1 MPHRSPVLW
10 IMLVVVTTWPGCHH
24 SGAIQGGAGGMGGE
38 QPSETGGRPADAAAP
53 VMVRAEA
60 GVAPD
65 SVVADMDAPGGGGSV
80 GPDAAMS
87 MDAPG
92 ADVGVAAG
100 VLVAG
105 LSIKRFRAN
114 IQALSALGDRTNGSP
129 SFDAGA
135 AWLEK
140 QLTDL
145 GYIVEHQTYAFQGQP
160 RTELF
165 TTKVGSEFPDR
176 MYLVMSHLDGR
187 GGGGAADDNGSGVS
201 LVLEV
206 ARALAQPGVETDTSV
221 RFCFWNNEETGMDGS
236 GAYVRARVMR
246 QGVEDPPG
254 SHKFPEP
261 RWLGAIQHDMMLY
274 DHGFPPGPT
283 QSPKADINV
292 DYQASARAVA
302 EGKMLAQA
310 FAAAGTRY
318 AKDYQVTVGSNMA
331 GTDSV
336 PFQDYTASI
345 SVREARRI
353 EEIIRGSNPNHH
365 QPTDVYA
372 SYSDSDFR
380 LGFNAL
386 ELTMGT
392 VAELA
397 GARMAGKP

>member
-1 MPHRSPVLW
+1 LPHRSPVLSA
-10 IMLVVVTTWPGCHH
+10 LFAAACCLGCHR
-24 SGAIQGGAGGMGGE
+24 SAAPRGAGGQAGE
-38 QPSETGGRPADAAAP
+38 ESPPETGGRSGAADASSPVRGDVGMEPADASPSAPEVGRDLAQPSASPDTSEAVDAGSAA
-53 VMVRAEA
+53 
-60 GVAPD
+60 
-65 SVVADMDAPGGGGSV
+65 
-80 GPDAAMS
+80 AA
-87 MDAPG
+87 
-92 ADVGVAAG
+92 
-100 VLVAG
+100 LVAG
-105 LSIKRFRAN
+105 LSMERFRAN
-114 IQALSALGDRTNGSP
+114 IQALSALGDRTHGSP

-140 QLTDL
+140 QLTAL
-145 GYIVEHQTYAFQGQP
+145 GYTVEHHPYTYQGEP
-160 RTELF
+160 RINIF
-165 TTKVGSEFPDR
+165 TTKIGSKFPDR

-221 RFCFWNNEETGMDGS
+221 RFCFWDNEETGMQGS
-236 GAYVRARVMR
+236 GAYVRARVML
-246 QGVEDPPG
+246 QGMETPAG
-254 SHKFPEP
+254 SHRFPEP

-283 QSPKADINV
+283 QSPMADINV
-292 DYQASARAVA
+292 DYQASARAA
-302 EGKMLAQA
+302 ADGKTLAQT
-310 FAAAGTRY
+310 FATVGVRF
-318 AKDYQVTVGSNMA
+318 AKDYPVTVGSTMA

-345 SVREARRI
+345 SVREARRL

-372 SYSDSDFR
+372 TYSDADFR

-397 GARMAGKP
+397 GAHRK